1 MFISIGKVAIIL
13 GVGVSTL
20 RRWDN
25 TGRLQADYKT
35 IGKHRRYELTTIE
48 KFVTNTNQKPTPT
61 IKNTL
66 KTAIVYCRVSGSK
79 QKHDLETQQT
89 YLENYMREQQWNQL
103 KTFKDIGSG
112 LKDTRKD
119 LLRMIKELPVLR
131 PTYLVISYQDRLARF
146 GLAIIKQICQIFNVA
161 IIITNIQESDLNP
174 DQQLVADV
182 LAMLTSFAGKVHR
195 ARRGKLSY

>member
-1 MFISIGKVAIIL
+1 MYVSIGKVASML

-25 TGRLQADYKT
+25 TGKLQADYKT
-35 IGKHRRYELTTIE
+35 IGKHRRYELATIE
-48 KFVTNTNQKPTPT
+48 QFVTGKHQESPSTITNTF
-61 IKNTL
+61 
-66 KTAIVYCRVSGSK
+66 KTASVYCRVSGSK
-79 QKHDLETQQT
+79 QKHDLETQQA
-89 YLENYMREQQWNQL
+89 YLENYVRQQQWKHL

-119 LLRMIKELPVLR
+119 LLRMIRELPVLR

-146 GLAIIKQICQIFNVA
+146 GLAIIKQMCQIFNVT
-161 IIITNIQESDLNP
+161 IIVANIQETNVSP

-195 ARRGKLSY
+195 ARRGKLS

>member
-1 MFISIGKVAIIL
+1 MYISIGKVAIIL

-48 KFVTNTNQKPTPT
+48 KFVTGKQKETQT
-61 IKNTL
+61 KIKNTL

-89 YLENYMREQQWNQL
+89 YLENYVRQQQWNHL

-119 LLRMIKELPVLR
+119 LLRMIRELPVLR

-146 GLAIIKQICQIFNVA
+146 GLAIVKQICQIFNVT
-161 IIITNIQESDLNP
+161 IIVTNLQETNVSP

-195 ARRGKLSY
+195 ARRGKLSN